1 MRHKVGQ
8 SPSQR
13 GGRGRDHILLR
24 PCPVADYP
32 GQSPRAARE
41 SMGTTWA
48 SPGWARLALCLAGF
62 GLSLYALHVK
72 AAHARDKDYRALCD
86 VGTAI
91 SCSRVFSSRW
101 GRGFGLVEHVLGPD
115 SVLNQSNSIFGCI
128 FYTLQLFLGEWPSR
142 PRPFPAGPALHD
154 SPCLTLLCLAGCLRG
169 RWTSILLVLSSLLS
183 LAGSVYL
190 AWILFFVLYDF
201 CIVCI
206 TTYAINVGLTVLSFR
221 GAQGPKGK
229 AKGH

>member
-13 GGRGRDHILLR
+13 GGRGRDHILPR

-128 FYTLQLFLGEWPSR
+128 FYTLQLFLG
-142 PRPFPAGPALHD
+142 
-154 SPCLTLLCLAGCLRG
+154 CLRG